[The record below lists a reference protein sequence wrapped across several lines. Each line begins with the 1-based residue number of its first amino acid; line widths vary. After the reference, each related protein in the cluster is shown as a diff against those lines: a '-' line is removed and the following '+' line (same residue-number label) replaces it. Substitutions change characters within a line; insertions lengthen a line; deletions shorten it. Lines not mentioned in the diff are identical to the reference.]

1 MSDAVTVA
9 GVGATE
15 RVVTS
20 RSLDARRTL
29 RRLFVAADTL
39 AAVLAAGISA
49 PVAGLGALRLSAW
62 VMLVALVWVSAAYL
76 AGLYAADDPPSWPAG
91 VAECRRILILALA
104 VSWPLAGLGAALGAP
119 AGAGLLAAGAILALT
134 VAARGGVRVVAQRAH
149 PMRQRTLIIGSG
161 VVAHHLADRL
171 LRSPEL
177 GLQLVGVVDDDPHEA
192 GPADLPHL
200 GRRDDLGEILDA
212 HAVDRVIVAF
222 SRATHE
228 ELLEAIRTC
237 WDSHVAIDVIPR
249 LFELLD
255 GARRVDRVG
264 GLPVMAI
271 DAPSLTG
278 GARGLKRA
286 LDIVVSAGLLI
297 ILAPVLLALALAI
310 KLDSRGAVL
319 FRQTRAGRDGRVFS
333 LVKFRSMRSDA
344 EARKPELSGANEAPD
359 PKMFKIRRDPRITR
373 VGGWLRRTSLDEL
386 PQLLNVLRGEMS
398 LVGPRPLILSESDA
412 ITGWQARRL
421 ALRPGMTG
429 PWQVYGR
436 SELPFDDMLRYDYQ
450 YVAGWSLARDLEI
463 LLATIPA
470 ILSGRGA
477 Y

>member
-1 MSDAVTVA
+1 MSDAMTMA

-15 RVVTS
+15 PVATS

-39 AAVLAAGISA
+39 AAVLAAAISA
-49 PVAGLGALRLSAW
+49 PVAGLGALRLSGW

-91 VAECRRILILALA
+91 VAECKRILILALA

-119 AGAGLLAAGAILALT
+119 AGAGLLAAAAILALT

-200 GRRDDLGEILDA
+200 GRRDDLGEILHA

-359 PKMFKIRRDPRITR
+359 PKMFKMRRDPRITR

-412 ITGWQARRL
+412 ISGWQARRL

-470 ILSGRGA
+470 VLSGRGA